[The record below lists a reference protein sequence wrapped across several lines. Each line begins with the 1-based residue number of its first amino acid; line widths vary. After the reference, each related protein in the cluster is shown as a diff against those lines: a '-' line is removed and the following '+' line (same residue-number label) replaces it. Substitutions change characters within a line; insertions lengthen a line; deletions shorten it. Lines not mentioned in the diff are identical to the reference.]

1 MLTQVIG
8 PTVGVGTTTWRWSN
22 LRRVTCRALDLDAG
36 RRVVSS
42 AFFSSGDSS
51 ELVFSVTGE
60 FGARR
65 VAFDLE
71 RREAW
76 SAQCL
81 FERETGV
88 ALASVAFVV
97 GALVSLATSW
107 VLVTRLERVGERLGL
122 SEALLGVVAA
132 LGADAP
138 EITSSISAL
147 VQHQRAIGAGVV
159 VGSNVFN
166 LAALLGLGAVVS
178 GFIALH
184 RKVVV
189 LGGFVATWTALC
201 CLATVTGVIATPLAL
216 ALAGVVLVMYLVVLG
231 VRRTQLGRFPLPSTW
246 SAWLSSAVD
255 EEEMELVVAIR
266 PPRGR
271 ARDAAVA
278 FVSLL
283 VVVLSSVAMER
294 GASYLGHR
302 WHVADAVIG
311 GVVLAAVTSLP
322 NAVAALYLAARQR
335 GSAALSTALNSNNLN
350 VIAGLLI
357 PGAFVGLAAPS
368 APGTLTAA
376 SFALLTLAVL
386 ALAFARRGL
395 SRRAGLIVIAGYI
408 LFVVWLVAIT

>member
-1 MLTQVIG
+1 MLCSSRISYNGGYIQTQKF
-8 PTVGVGTTTWRWSN
+8 
-22 LRRVTCRALDLDAG
+22 RAH
-36 RRVVSS
+36 
-42 AFFSSGDSS
+42 
-51 ELVFSVTGE
+51 
-60 FGARR
+60 R
-65 VAFDLE
+65 VACDLE

-76 SAQCL
+76 SAKCL
-81 FERETGV
+81 VERETGV

-122 SEALLGVVAA
+122 SEALLGIVAA
-132 LGADAP
+132 LAADAP

-147 VQHQRAIGAGVV
+147 LQHQRAIGAGVV
-159 VGSNVFN
+159 IGSNVFN
-166 LAALLGLGAVVS
+166 LAALLGLGAIVS

-184 RKVVV
+184 RRVVV

-201 CLATVTGVIATPLAL
+201 CLATVTGAIATPLGL
-216 ALAGVVLVMYLVVLG
+216 VLAGVVLAAYVLVLG
-231 VRRTQLGRFPLPSTW
+231 LRRAQLQHLPLPSRW
-246 SAWLSSAVD
+246 LAWLSSAVD
-255 EEEMELVVAIR
+255 EEEMELEESIR
-266 PPRGR
+266 PARGR
-271 ARDAAVA
+271 ARDAVVA
-278 FVSLL
+278 LAALV

-322 NAVAALYLAARQR
+322 NAVAALHLAAKQR

-357 PGAFVGLAAPS
+357 PGVFVDLAAPS
-368 APGTLTAA
+368 ASGDLTAA
-376 SFALLTLAVL
+376 SYALLTLVVL

-395 SRRAGLIVIAGYI
+395 SRRAGWIVVAGYG
-408 LFVVWLVAIT
+408 LFVIWLVAIT